1 LEIHRFASFGG
12 DCRAPSAKWIPVL
25 RPIALSTI
33 NARMIFFAKPLH
45 PSGGSCAN
53 GRRVLWAGQV
63 IYQATIEPAG
73 F

>member
-1 LEIHRFASFGG
+1 LQ
-12 DCRAPSAKWIPVL
+12 SAISKSGFTVL

-33 NARMIFFAKPLH
+33 NARMIFFSPNRFTLF
-45 PSGGSCAN
+45 GGSCAN
-53 GRRVLWAGQV
+53 GQRVLWAGQV

>member
-1 LEIHRFASFGG
+1 LQ
-12 DCRAPSAKWIPVL
+12 SAISKSGFTVL

-45 PSGGSCAN
+45 PFGGSCAN